1 MKFLLEIKKPG
12 KFPNERAII
21 DLRLRDQKINKKR
34 GKAVHQKLPKNVDQK
49 YDRKN

>member
-21 DLRLRDQKINKKR
+21 DLRLRDQKINKKEA
-34 GKAVHQKLPKNVDQK
+34 KLFIKNFQKT
-49 YDRKN
+49 